1 MHYLLYWCSSRV
13 LWHQWSDWKR
23 TQTPRAFWSLQLFL
37 NDVGFHAQSV
47 NPLSIV
53 CNVLYY
59 PTQTIHRTIVNNK
72 QRFNWLFFFLNSQ
85 YKTLLFRI
93 STLTSYFAQQIE
105 LVSVL
110 NHLYYGFS
118 SLFKQVIQHIVVLP
132 DIYWNPFVSYFRDAP
147 DVLYT

>member
-47 NPLSIV
+47 NPLFIV
-53 CNVLYY
+53 CNVLSY
-59 PTQTIHRTIVNNK
+59 PTQPIHRTIVNNK
-72 QRFNWLFFFLNSQ
+72 QRFGFFLKKSQ
-85 YKTLLFRI
+85 YKTLLF
-93 STLTSYFAQQIE
+93 SYFNINFVFCAKIE